1 MRRPP
6 SEPGTV
12 LVLSPHPDDD
22 VIACGGTIAA
32 RTAAGAR
39 VVVAVVTD
47 GAASHTAVLGI
58 HADPSPAELAEV
70 RRAEATAAAKVLGVS
85 DVRFLGHADTGLV
98 RTLPR
103 LREQLVELF
112 TELDPDE
119 VFLPHDVREL
129 HGDHRLT
136 GEVAV
141 ACLAE
146 LDISPALRKY
156 VVWDERTEAEFAFT
170 SREPAVSDPAVSDP
184 AVSEPAMGERLVA
197 FDITAHRDAKRAALA
212 EHRTQVELYAPGQT
226 RPVVPLAFQRRVLDR
241 AAESFWLSPTELP

>member
-1 MRRPP
+1 MPRPA

-85 DVRFLGHADTGLV
+85 DVRFLGHADTGLAA
-98 RTLPR
+98 TLPR
-103 LREQLVELF
+103 LREQLLELF
-112 TELDPDE
+112 AELDPAE

-146 LDISPALRKY
+146 LGSAPALRKY

-170 SREPAVSDPAVSDP
+170 SREPTDA
-184 AVSEPAMGERLVA
+184 EPAAGERLVA